1 MTAADLKDTDK
12 QAAPAPGIAKALAF
26 LRREDILSLPDGKYE
41 IDGERVFALVQ
52 RYATAAAGA
61 PKFEA
66 HRKYIDVQ
74 FIAAGAETIGW
85 APLDRMKVTEAY
97 DAGKDLCFG
106 SVAAGEW
113 SPVVL
118 RAGQLAILYPEDA
131 HAPKLAAGVPGA
143 VMKVVVKVAVFV

>member
-1 MTAADLKDTDK
+1 MIAADLKDAAEQT
-12 QAAPAPGIAKALAF
+12 APAPGIAQALAF
-26 LRREDILSLPDGKYE
+26 LRREDLLSLPDGKYE
-41 IDGERVFALVQ
+41 IDGEHVFALVQ
-52 RYATAAAGA
+52 RYATAAAA
-61 PKFEA
+61 VPKFEC
-66 HRKYIDVQ
+66 HRKYLDVQ
-74 FIAAGAETIGW
+74 YIAEGAETIGW
-85 APLDRMKVTEAY
+85 APLGRMKVTEAY